1 MLDGYRLFLTLLWWP
16 ILQCSHL
23 HHVYSEQGLLCSEV
37 RTSNSLA
44 QAYPVL
50 LWLGTCWVFSCVR
63 LFAAPWTETLQASLS
78 MGSSRQEYWGGLP
91 FSMPGIFPTQGSNL
105 CLLCLLH
112 WQPNSSPLSHLG
124 NSGTCWPH
132 PYHHHYY
139 HHSSLRER
147 LTCARQDTVYITVT
161 WILAITLKGA
171 LKWKVTSCF
180 INEEQ
185 KGREVRSLG
194 EVRSLSRG
202 RTKCNSQ
209 VLVEL
214 RSWQTTQT
222 TAFLSVNCAFNSWCL
237 SPVPA
242 RWVCILHWIFLFLSC
257 PTWALSFLQSFYS
270 YLPLEAS
277 LSFCI
282 IIPAPL
288 SHSSSPGQIHMY
300 CLPIS
305 FCSQDFSFCL
315 CHSSSINHEICISRP
330 VFSQSTWDSCLSQ
343 TLRRGGSSGHVIY
356 HTLFI
361 MTSWE
366 DFMN

>member
-161 WILAITLKGA
+161 WILALTLKGA

-185 KGREVRSLG
+185 KGREVRSLTCGHTTVDADLKHNHVG
-194 EVRSLSRG
+194 EPSAILKFLLNYVLDKPLKPLLFFLWIALLIAG
-202 RTKCNSQ
+202 
-209 VLVEL
+209 VLV
-214 RSWQTTQT
+214 QFQQGG
-222 TAFLSVNCAFNSWCL
+222 SVSYTGSFFSF
-237 SPVPA
+237 PVPLEL
-242 RWVCILHWIFLFLSC
+242 WV
-257 PTWALSFLQSFYS
+257 
-270 YLPLEAS
+270 
-277 LSFCI
+277 
-282 IIPAPL
+282 
-288 SHSSSPGQIHMY
+288 SSS
-300 CLPIS
+300 
-305 FCSQDFSFCL
+305 
-315 CHSSSINHEICISRP
+315 
-330 VFSQSTWDSCLSQ
+330 
-343 TLRRGGSSGHVIY
+343 
-356 HTLFI
+356 LF
-361 MTSWE
+361 TPTCPWKLL
-366 DFMN
+366 